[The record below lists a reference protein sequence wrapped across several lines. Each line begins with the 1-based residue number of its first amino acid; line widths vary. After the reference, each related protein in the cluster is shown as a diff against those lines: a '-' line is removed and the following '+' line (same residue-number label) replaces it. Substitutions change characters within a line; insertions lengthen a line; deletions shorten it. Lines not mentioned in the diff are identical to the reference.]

1 MTGRIDLWEL
11 LSRWATWLAFGLAV
25 VVFLVTPLLAIGWS
39 QLPFPG
45 FVIDPT
51 LIVDGTTRPGWT
63 GAQIGLTYPQQ
74 VLRMG
79 GQPVH
84 STGDVRR
91 VLSDLAPGA
100 TVPVIVQFPDG
111 SQVVYP
117 QVPLVGFSTE
127 DLLAIFWLP
136 YLIGLA
142 YLGIGYWLYRV
153 TGHTRPGRA
162 LSFFCACTAVASGL
176 VFDLWTTHAFPGLMA
191 LALALAGG
199 ALVSLSLRFPQEW
212 RPVER
217 SPWLLGLPYS
227 VSLLLSA
234 LSWVALRDTANPWRI
249 FPIWNAIYLFAALAV
264 MFFLGLTAYQGGA
277 SRSPLVRRQARI
289 VLAGSLLAFAPV
301 TVWFLGPVFRLGL
314 PFQATVFL
322 PSLLLFPVAVGLA
335 ILRYRLWQMDTL
347 VNKAV
352 VYGLLTAVLAGVF
365 TALIGLSQ
373 RVFVVM
379 TGEGSDA
386 ALILTT
392 LIVAAAAAPIRSWV
406 QEFVDRRFRETP
418 TTSTQLADFGQQV
431 RGFVEMNDPQ
441 RLARRL
447 LQETVS
453 ALGAASGSLRL
464 KADGQPE
471 VVHTLGPWRGE
482 AIASIPL
489 VSGPRHFGLL
499 QLGPRQD
506 QSGYSA
512 GEIRAVQAAA
522 EQVAEAL
529 RLSGIAHP
537 PGA

>member
-1 MTGRIDLWEL
+1 
-11 LSRWATWLAFGLAV
+11 
-25 VVFLVTPLLAIGWS
+25 
-39 QLPFPG
+39 
-45 FVIDPT
+45 
-51 LIVDGTTRPGWT
+51 
-63 GAQIGLTYPQQ
+63 
-74 VLRMG
+74 
-79 GQPVH
+79 
-84 STGDVRR
+84 
-91 VLSDLAPGA
+91 
-100 TVPVIVQFPDG
+100 
-111 SQVVYP
+111 
-117 QVPLVGFSTE
+117 
-127 DLLAIFWLP
+127 
-136 YLIGLA
+136 
-142 YLGIGYWLYRV
+142 
-153 TGHTRPGRA
+153 
-162 LSFFCACTAVASGL
+162 
-176 VFDLWTTHAFPGLMA
+176 
-191 LALALAGG
+191 
-199 ALVSLSLRFPQEW
+199 
-212 RPVER
+212 
-217 SPWLLGLPYS
+217 
-227 VSLLLSA
+227 
-234 LSWVALRDTANPWRI
+234 
-249 FPIWNAIYLFAALAV
+249 
-264 MFFLGLTAYQGGA
+264 
-277 SRSPLVRRQARI
+277 
-289 VLAGSLLAFAPV
+289 
-301 TVWFLGPVFRLGL
+301 
-314 PFQATVFL
+314 
-322 PSLLLFPVAVGLA
+322 
-335 ILRYRLWQMDTL
+335 
-347 VNKAV
+347 
-352 VYGLLTAVLAGVF
+352 
-365 TALIGLSQ
+365 
-373 RVFVVM
+373 VFVVM

-406 QEFVDRRFRETP
+406 QEFVDRRFREAP